1 MNNDLL
7 KARDAQFD
15 LSAIRGVKAKR
26 RSGSVL
32 RLNRRLKDSD
42 IPKIRACYEAN
53 KGKRGIISAIARSV
67 GVTPS
72 AVWWILDGRSYN

>member
-1 MNNDLL
+1 MKSEQLA
-7 KARDAQFD
+7 ARDATFD
-15 LSAIRGVKAKR
+15 LSAIRGVKAKQR
-26 RSGSVL
+26 TSGVMY
-32 RLNRRLKDSD
+32 RNRRLKDSD
-42 IPKIRACYEAN
+42 IPKIRACYEVN